1 MNQRKLVLF
10 IATTLDGYIAT
21 KNHDLSWLFNVEGE
35 GDNGIAAFYDTIDTI
50 IMGKTTYNWIMENE
64 GVFPYKDKDSYVFTR
79 TPSKDIKYVNFINE
93 DIPSF
98 TKKIKEKEGKNIWL
112 LGGSELIANF
122 IKEKLIDEIIITIAP
137 VLLGDGIR
145 LFTNNDFQTFLRLK
159 DINRFNQFVELRYD
173 VLKS

>member
-21 KNHDLSWLFNVEGE
+21 INHDLSWLFNVEGE